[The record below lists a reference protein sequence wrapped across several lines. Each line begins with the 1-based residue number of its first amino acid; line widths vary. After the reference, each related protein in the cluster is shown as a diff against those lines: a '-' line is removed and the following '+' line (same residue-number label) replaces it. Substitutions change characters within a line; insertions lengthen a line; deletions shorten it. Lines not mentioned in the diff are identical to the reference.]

1 MLKIIKSPIFQI
13 VIVMIAMA
21 LFDPGKA
28 GYKIKEFS
36 LLKTSGFLALSLL
49 LLWLLLSYLL
59 NFQKVSDLKHIQTK
73 DKVFIYLMI
82 VSFSLVTLFMGLLL
96 VSEFSLLNRV

>member
-49 LLWLLLSYLL
+49 LLWLLLSY
-59 NFQKVSDLKHIQTK
+59 
-73 DKVFIYLMI
+73 
-82 VSFSLVTLFMGLLL
+82 
-96 VSEFSLLNRV
+96 

>member
-36 LLKTSGFLALSLL
+36 LVKASGFLILSLT
-49 LLWLLLSYLL
+49 LLSMLILQLL
-59 NFQKVSDLKHIQTK
+59 NFHKISSQKQLQIRDII
-73 DKVFIYLMI
+73 FIYMMFIVITAIVIVMI
-82 VSFSLVTLFMGLLL
+82 FAAIVRIFLT
-96 VSEFSLLNRV
+96 